1 MMYYV
6 LSIISILFV
15 GCTTAY
21 RGDRVEKVRVGIPA
35 LFAVEV
41 DYFKDMDN
49 KNVYS
54 NIGSPTPFDGRLI
67 PFLGRNGEHIYMTPE
82 EEMENLMKKE

>member
-41 DYFKDMDN
+41 DYLSAVVTADN
-49 KNVYS
+49 ATFFGAN
-54 NIGSPTPFDGRLI
+54 F
-67 PFLGRNGEHIYMTPE
+67 
-82 EEMENLMKKE
+82 